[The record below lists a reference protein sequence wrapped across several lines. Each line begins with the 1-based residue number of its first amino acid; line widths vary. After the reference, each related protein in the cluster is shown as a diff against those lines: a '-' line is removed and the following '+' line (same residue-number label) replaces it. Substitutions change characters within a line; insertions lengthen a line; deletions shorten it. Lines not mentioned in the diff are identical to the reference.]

1 MDLIRSEVAMKVTIN
16 LPDRLTDE
24 VQKQG
29 GDLPQWI
36 LSHLLLDAMKGGLIT
51 FDEFRESLSFYSE
64 EDLHR
69 FLKQNN
75 ILHDGGLL
83 NLAGSCADID
93 LEVGD

>member
-1 MDLIRSEVAMKVTIN
+1 MDLIRSEVAMKVTID

-29 GDLPQWI
+29 GDLSQWI

-69 FLKQNN
+69 FFLTRR
-75 ILHDGGLL
+75 HH
-83 NLAGSCADID
+83 SCV
-93 LEVGD
+93 LFHK

>member
-1 MDLIRSEVAMKVTIN
+1 MDLIRSEVAMKVTID

-29 GDLPQWI
+29 GDLSQWI